1 MRIIIEV
8 SRDDSLNYIAIEGL
22 EKSKENEQ
30 MATNAVCKL
39 LGKKML
45 TKITLNNWKCDTLLI
60 RYATNNSELA
70 ILFDAIKSDVN
81 LPKNHD
87 ERSLLY

>member
-1 MRIIIEV
+1 MKLNIYID
-8 SRDDSLNYIAIEGL
+8 RDDSLNYIAIQGL

-30 MATNAVCKL
+30 MATNTVCRL

-45 TKITLNNWKCDTLLI
+45 TKITLNNWKRDTLLI

-87 ERSLLY
+87 DRSLLY

>member
-45 TKITLNNWKCDTLLI
+45 TKITLNNWKRDTLLI